1 MLNKKYRLDLKHL
14 YEIQGLNLTGK
25 LEKMNES
32 QLEIYWQVLN
42 SFTENLP
49 KMEEELKNDLAAKN
63 YVSFYDHIANMRD
76 LLIQVNADDYANDCQ
91 KQINEFAYA
100 NHEKLEVQL
109 DNLLVNV
116 TTLSIDIQVEILQ
129 RQKEEREEVQC
140 SVFSQKNVKKSILA
154 VDDQALSLK
163 TLKSF
168 LKDSPYKL
176 TCSASGED
184 ALNYLQNNSPD
195 LFILD
200 MMMPG
205 MDGDVLAGKIRECG
219 QKAPIIFLTGSA
231 TKESVLKATMSG
243 GVGFIVKPV
252 NKEQVIRRITK
263 YI

>member
-1 MLNKKYRLDLKHL
+1 MLNREYQQDIKLL
-14 YEIQGLNLTGK
+14 YEIPGLNLTGK
-25 LEKMNES
+25 LEKMNET
-32 QLEIYWQVLN
+32 QLETYWQVLN

-49 KMEEELKNDLAAKN
+49 KMEEELRNDLAAKN

-76 LLIQVNADDYANDCQ
+76 LLIQVNADDYARDCQ
-91 KQINEFAYA
+91 MQINEFENT
-100 NHEKLEVQL
+100 NHEKLEAQL
-109 DNLLVNV
+109 TSLLVNV
-116 TTLSIDIQVEILQ
+116 STLSIDIQVEILQ
-129 RQKEEREEVQC
+129 RQKEGKEVIPC
-140 SVFSQKNVKKSILA
+140 STASQENTKKSILA

-184 ALNYLQNNSPD
+184 ALNYLRNNSPD

-205 MDGDVLAGKIRECG
+205 MDGDVLAEKIRECG

-231 TKESVLKATMSG
+231 TRESVLKATMSG
-243 GVGFIVKPV
+243 GVGFIVKPA